1 MREGPRP
8 VPCIVAGLLMLAGL
22 AVGFAGA
29 AVDSAANPEANPQAD
44 SQAQGSHINLVT
56 ITGSINPAS
65 ADYVIRGLEQSE
77 QEGAEA
83 LLIELDTPGGLVS
96 ATRDIIQAMLNAQV
110 PTIVYVT
117 PRGAWAISAGTFITT
132 AANVA
137 AMAPGTSIGA
147 AHPVSAVGGTSRPPD
162 SEPGSEKQDAAP
174 EGPQVDVSAEK
185 MENAIAAMMES
196 IARERE
202 RNVEWVV
209 RAVRESVAIGED
221 EALELG
227 VIDLVANSRSELLES
242 LDGHE
247 VKIAGKTR
255 NLALSGLPVR
265 ALEMTILQQLFNFL
279 ADPNVAILLF
289 FAGMIGLYAEFNSP
303 GLIFPGVTG
312 AVCLLLAAIAFQ
324 ILPFSWVGLILMLA
338 GIVLFVAEVF
348 VTSFGLLFAAGVLC
362 FLLGGTML
370 FDKPDLS
377 DLTVSFWSV
386 LVPAVVGV
394 AIFGGIVVF
403 LVGRSLWVGQTA
415 GVDELIGTVG
425 RADSALDPEGRVYVR
440 GEYWNARADE
450 RIADGESVEVTAVE
464 GLTIRVRRVA

>member
-1 MREGPRP
+1 MRAARRP
-8 VPCIVAGLLMLAGL
+8 MSSASLGAAGLLVLAGL
-22 AVGFAGA
+22 AAGLAGA
-29 AVDSAANPEANPQAD
+29 AGDVAER
-44 SQAQGSHINLVT
+44 GRHINLVT
-56 ITGSINPAS
+56 ISGSINPAS
-65 ADYVIRGLEQSE
+65 ADYLIRALEQSE
-77 QEGAEA
+77 RDGAEA

-96 ATRDIIQAMLNAQV
+96 ATRDIIQAMLNSEV

-147 AHPVSAVGGTSRPPD
+147 AHPVSAVGGTSRPP
-162 SEPGSEKQDAAP
+162 SQEQGAEQEGAAP
-174 EGPQVDVSAEK
+174 EGPQVDVSGEK

-196 IARERE
+196 IAQERE

-209 RAVRESVAIGED
+209 QAVRESVAISED
-221 EALELG
+221 KALELG
-227 VIDLVANSRSELLES
+227 VIDLVAESRSELLAS
-242 LDGHE
+242 LEGRE
-247 VKIAGKTR
+247 VKVAGKSR
-255 NLALSGLPVR
+255 VLALEGLSVR
-265 ALEMTILQQLFNFL
+265 SLEMTILQQLFNFL

-303 GLIFPGVTG
+303 GLIFPGVAG

-338 GIVLFVAEVF
+338 GLVLFVAEIF
-348 VTSFGLLFAAGVLC
+348 FTSFGALFAAGVLC

-377 DLTVSFWSV
+377 NLTVSFWSV
-386 LVPAVVGV
+386 LVPAVAGV
-394 AIFGGIVVF
+394 AIFCGVVVF
-403 LVGRSLWVGQTA
+403 LVGRSLWVRQTT
-415 GVDELIGTVG
+415 GVDEMIGTVG
-425 RADSALDPEGRVYVR
+425 RADSNLDPLGRVFVR
-440 GEYWNARADE
+440 GEYWNAEADE
-450 RIADGESVEVTAVE
+450 EIAEGESVEVAAVV

>member
-1 MREGPRP
+1 MRAARRPMSSASLGAAGPLLL
-8 VPCIVAGLLMLAGL
+8 AGLFAGMLAGMLAGL
-22 AVGFAGA
+22 AGA
-29 AVDSAANPEANPQAD
+29 AGNGAER
-44 SQAQGSHINLVT
+44 GRHINLVT
-56 ITGSINPAS
+56 ISGSINPAS
-65 ADYVIRGLEQSE
+65 ADYLIRGLEQSE
-77 QEGAEA
+77 RDGAEA

-96 ATRDIIQAMLNAQV
+96 ATRDIIQAMLNSEV

-147 AHPVSAVGGTSRPPD
+147 AHPVSAVGGTSRPH
-162 SEPGSEKQDAAP
+162 SQEQGAEQEGAAP
-174 EGPQVDVSAEK
+174 EGPQVDVSGEK

-196 IARERE
+196 IAQERE

-209 RAVRESVAIGED
+209 QAVRESVAISED
-221 EALELG
+221 KALELG
-227 VIDLVANSRSELLES
+227 VIDLVAESRSELLAS
-242 LDGHE
+242 LEGRE
-247 VKIAGKTR
+247 VKVAGKSR
-255 NLALSGLPVR
+255 LLALEGLPVR
-265 ALEMTILQQLFNFL
+265 TLEMTILQQLFNFL

-303 GLIFPGVTG
+303 GLIFPGVAG

-324 ILPFSWVGLILMLA
+324 ILPFSWVGLILILA
-338 GIVLFVAEVF
+338 GLVLFVAEIF

-386 LVPAVVGV
+386 LVPAVTGV

-403 LVGRSLWVGQTA
+403 LVGRSLWGEQTV
-415 GVDELIGTVG
+415 GVDELVGTVG
-425 RADSALDPEGRVYVR
+425 RADSMLDPRGRVFVR
-440 GEYWNARADE
+440 GEYWNAEADE
-450 RIADGESVEVTAVE
+450 EIAEGESVEVTAVV